1 MTHSELIDAYDRAR
15 FDYEAAPVGSRADRF
30 IKFLVA
36 ERVLASRTRP
46 LMCSLYVLVV
56 AASAPVA
63 SSDPRLSTP

>member
-15 FDYEAAPVGSRADRF
+15 FDYEAAPADRF